1 MTKDIISEVYNMDC
15 VAGMREYTDK
25 YFDLAIVDIEYGI
38 GASKPSLKQN
48 TIVQKNGSVL
58 NVKQS
63 NYEQKDWDFKKSTP
77 EYFEQLFRVSKKQII
92 FGGNYY
98 GLEGGYLVWDKLNG
112 LTDQYDCELA
122 WLSFTKRTD
131 LIYYMW
137 RGMIQGETP
146 SRDVRKA
153 LRQIGNKSLN
163 EIRVHPTQKPIK
175 LYEWLLNEYA
185 KDLECSNQHCE
196 NGIVDELYGEKIYC
210 DLCNGDFTPKILDT
224 HLGSGS
230 SRIAAYRKGFD
241 FVGFEIDKD
250 YFEAQ
255 EKRFK
260 TELMQPR
267 LF

>member
-1 MTKDIISEVYNMDC
+1 MTKEIISEVYNMDC
-15 VAGMREYTDK
+15 VAGMREYPDK

-38 GASKPSLKQN
+38 GASKPSLKPN
-48 TIVQKNGSVL
+48 TVVQKNGSVL

-63 NYEQKDWDFKKSTP
+63 NYEQKDWDFKNSSP

-131 LIYYMW
+131 LVYYMW
-137 RGMIQGETP
+137 SGMIQGEMP

-163 EIRVHPTQKPIK
+163 EKRIHPTQKPIA
-175 LYEWLLNEYA
+175 LYDWILLNYA
-185 KDLECSNQHCE
+185 KD
-196 NGIVDELYGEKIYC
+196 
-210 DLCNGDFTPKILDT
+210 GDKILDS

-230 SRIAAYRKGFD
+230 SRIAAYRNGFD
-241 FVGFEIDKD
+241 FVGFELDKD
-250 YFEAQ
+250 YYEAQ